1 MYNEQCTCIPCP
13 KVAPHS
19 STSSLTC
26 CEENRRWWGVHSV
39 SQHIYLHCTSAYL
52 TKNFT
57 VYTIYIYLTITIPH
71 ILHYFTQLLYTKQ
84 ETTIPRHCSS
94 IYIKSFCTASHNACF
109 LAYKWT
115 FKHPNWWLIGTA
127 CFLFWNFL
135 QFGQYI
141 LVNSFTSGST
151 TT

>member
-1 MYNEQCTCIPCP
+1 MSTGQCTMNNVRASHVQ
-13 KVAPHS
+13 KWLHHS

-52 TKNFT
+52 TKSFT
-57 VYTIYIYLTITIPH
+57 ECTIYIYLTNHTIQH
-71 ILHYFTQLLYTKQ
+71 ILHYFTQLLSYTKQ

-115 FKHPNWWLIGTA
+115 FMHPN
-127 CFLFWNFL
+127 
-135 QFGQYI
+135 
-141 LVNSFTSGST
+141 
-151 TT
+151 